1 MSTEVK
7 TSPRMGNLHRRYLT
21 GAACLL
27 ILAGLLVWALWPWKL
42 TLTFLEDGQPVAGL
56 KMDVVIADDN
66 VLDRKTLITDEGG
79 QITIPRPNTDGD
91 ATVRLW
97 FPDGMRVN
105 TILPVRNVAWT
116 SFDYSSTFEQD
127 GQVTT
132 KYPGRT
138 VTQRNAPV
146 PKSNSQTGQ

>member
-7 TSPRMGNLHRRYLT
+7 TSRRMGNLHRRYLT
-21 GAACLL
+21 GTACLL

-56 KMDVVIADDN
+56 KMDVVIASSKA
-66 VLDRKTLITDEGG
+66 LDGKTLTTNQDG
-79 QITIPRPNTDGD
+79 QIIIPRPSTTGT
-91 ATVRLW
+91 AAVQLK
-97 FPDGMRVN
+97 FPDGLQIN
-105 TILPVRNVAWT
+105 TDLPVRNVAWT
-116 SFDYSSTFEQD
+116 SFDYSSSFEQD

-146 PKSNSQTGQ
+146 PIPSDSSEK

>member
-7 TSPRMGNLHRRYLT
+7 TSPRMGTLHRRYLT
-21 GAACLL
+21 GIGCLL
-27 ILAGLLVWALWPWKL
+27 ILAWLLVWALWPWKL

-56 KMDVVIADDN
+56 KMDVVIASSKA
-66 VLDRKTLITDEGG
+66 LDGKTLTTNQDG
-79 QITIPRPNTDGD
+79 QLIIPRPSTTGT
-91 ATVRLW
+91 AAVQLI
-97 FPDGMRVN
+97 FPDGLQIN
-105 TILPVRNVAWT
+105 TDLPVRNVAWT

-146 PKSNSQTGQ
+146 PIPSDSSEK

>member
-7 TSPRMGNLHRRYLT
+7 TFPRTENQRRRYLAAT
-21 GAACLL
+21 ACLL
-27 ILAGLLVWALWPWKL
+27 ILAGLLVWALWPGKL

-56 KMDVVIADDN
+56 KMDVVIASSKA
-66 VLDRKTLITDEGG
+66 LDGKTLTTNQDG
-79 QITIPRPNTDGD
+79 QIIISRPSTPG
-91 ATVRLW
+91 AAAVQLI
-97 FPDGMRVN
+97 FPDGLQIN
-105 TILPVRNVAWT
+105 TDLPVRNVAWT

-146 PKSNSQTGQ
+146 PIPSDSSEK